1 MQSVTPT
8 KITNSGNSPVI
19 LRGMQFD
26 QFKYDNGTFNDRP
39 IQCRFKR
46 VSDGIIL
53 DEPKNMTR
61 LTDSKMECVAPK
73 ADTSGHTPVRIEMS
87 PNG

>member
-1 MQSVTPT
+1 VSPT

-26 QFKYDNGTFNDRP
+26 QFKYDNGTANDRV

-46 VSDGIIL
+46 ESDGTIF
-53 DEPKNMTR
+53 D
-61 LTDSKMECVAPK
+61 
-73 ADTSGHTPVRIEMS
+73 
-87 PNG
+87 